1 MTKIIKNLYET
12 TSLISICRVPQPDYW
27 GLSGSEV
34 YKQKEGK
41 SWILFPPA
49 HSLHSPPCPAP
60 NIFVLVY
67 LHAYNNSSSPAMH
80 NYERRS
86 FRPSPSKHKLE
97 LLKLYPFLCTDYR
110 YYNTFLLTAT
120 PPRGL

>member
-12 TSLISICRVPQPDYW
+12 TSLISICRVPRPDYW

-60 NIFVLVY
+60 NIVVLVY
-67 LHAYNNSSSPAMH
+67 LHAYNDFGSPAMH
-80 NYERRS
+80 NYVMLVHRS
-86 FRPSPSKHKLE
+86 VHPSSSKHKLE
-97 LLKLYPFLCTDYR
+97 LFKLYPFLCTDYR
-110 YYNTFLLTAT
+110 YYNIFLLQ
-120 PPRGL
+120 